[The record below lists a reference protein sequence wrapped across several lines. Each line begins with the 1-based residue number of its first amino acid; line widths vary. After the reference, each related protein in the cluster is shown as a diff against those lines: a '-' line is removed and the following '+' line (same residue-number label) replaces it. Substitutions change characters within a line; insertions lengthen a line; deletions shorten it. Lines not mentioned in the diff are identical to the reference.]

1 MQLSRRG
8 NRNVKAASFCL
19 PALMFRV
26 STGGQSQAAFCF
38 DGPETEPA
46 QGETGTVRCP
56 PCSTSPDSR
65 LETLLP
71 VVVVDT
77 RGAPS
82 IQRGK
87 HETRAQ
93 VEVG

>member
-1 MQLSRRG
+1 MYVSRLD
-8 NRNVKAASFCL
+8 L
-19 PALMFRV
+19 PHALLM
-26 STGGQSQAAFCF
+26 GGVPPGGRSKRLFCF

-56 PCSTSPDSR
+56 PCKTSPDSR

-71 VVVVDT
+71 VVEVDI

-82 IQRGK
+82 VQRGK
-87 HETRAQ
+87 HEVRA
-93 VEVG
+93 